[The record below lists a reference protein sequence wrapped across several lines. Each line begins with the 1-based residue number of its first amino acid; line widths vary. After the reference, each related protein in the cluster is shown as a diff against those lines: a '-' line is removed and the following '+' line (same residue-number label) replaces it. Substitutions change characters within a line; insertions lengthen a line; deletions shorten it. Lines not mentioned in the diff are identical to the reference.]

1 MARTFFAF
9 LFGIWKWSMPKS
21 KVVSS
26 RRERSRSESR
36 DRGHS
41 SRESKRH
48 RKQSD
53 RENNDRTKVKI
64 VSLADVDLE
73 KKGEQQCESSKT
85 SKTTSASDT
94 DTKKFARD
102 KVIEQ
107 LDDGNDQDKRHS
119 KAKNGETDSKRKENK
134 HNERKRSQSPKEK
147 SPKRH
152 RHSSVQR
159 KMIGKEDLP
168 MSRHHPSRGRRKSRS
183 IRRSYSPARYSQRDY
198 FSRNRRYQRDERNFV
213 RKRSTNH
220 HLDRRS
226 WRSSRET
233 SRVKRES
240 AYNKKKEDRNRRKR
254 EMKDFEKE
262 KANNKSISEK
272 ELTYSETAGDEEDE
286 DIIIAKMRERRK
298 AILQKYQEKSPLST
312 LKNEEYDED
321 EKEAPEIEKGKNLSP
336 STSLFQEEEDDNA
349 PCDHVHANA
358 EKDCADSLE
367 GDAFTSLCKDGS
379 FPVDESEIKLEVCES
394 TSNELLEESF
404 PENTGKESTE
414 RSNQIKVEMENAEL
428 VEPQFDMFSVEDMP
442 IPKHVVTIQKDQDM
456 NQKDECYLADNWDDI
471 EGYYRVQIGELLD
484 RRYSVYGYTG
494 QGVFGNVVRA
504 RDVTKDNL
512 EVAVKIIRKNDLM
525 HRMGLKE
532 LQILKKL
539 NSADPDDKYH
549 CLRLYRHFFHKQH
562 LCLVFES
569 LSLNLREV
577 LKKYGRDVGLHVKAV
592 RSYAHQMLMALRLM
606 RKCEILHCDIK
617 PDNILVNETKLMLK
631 LCDFGSACMIKETE
645 PAPYLVS
652 RFYRAPEIILGMP
665 YDYCIDLWS
674 VGVTIYELYTG
685 KIMFQG
691 NTNNQMLKFMMDI
704 KGKFPKKMIR
714 RGLFYEKH
722 FDQNLDFLYYEI
734 DKLTQREKVTVM
746 NTITPSRDLL
756 NELIGDQC
764 FDEEGYRKVLQLK
777 DLIERMLHLEPG
789 KRINLSEA
797 LRHPFIM
804 DSC

>member
-1 MARTFFAF
+1 
-9 LFGIWKWSMPKS
+9 LLSYLEFGSMPKS

-41 SRESKRH
+41 SKESKRH

-53 RENNDRTKVKI
+53 RENNDRTN
-64 VSLADVDLE
+64 ADVEL
-73 KKGEQQCESSKT
+73 KKKREQQCESSKT
-85 SKTTSASDT
+85 SKATLCASDT
-94 DTKKFARD
+94 DTKKTTRD
-102 KVIEQ
+102 KVIKQ
-107 LDDGNDQDKRHS
+107 LDDGKDKDKRHS
-119 KAKNGETDSKRKENK
+119 KAKNGETDSKRKESK
-134 HNERKRSQSPKEK
+134 HNERKRSHSPKGK

-159 KMIGKEDLP
+159 KMSGKEDLP
-168 MSRHHPSRGRRKSRS
+168 ISRNHPSRSRRKSRS
-183 IRRSYSPARYSQRDY
+183 TRRSYSPPRYSQRDY
-198 FSRNRRYQRDERNFV
+198 SSRSRRYQRDERNFV
-213 RKRSTNH
+213 RKRSTDH
-220 HLDRRS
+220 HLNSRRS

-233 SRVKRES
+233 SRVKHES
-240 AYNKKKEDRNRRKR
+240 AYYKKKEDRNRRKR
-254 EMKDFEKE
+254 EMKNCDKE
-262 KANNKSISEK
+262 KANNNSISDK
-272 ELTYSETAGDEEDE
+272 ELTYIETAGDEEDE
-286 DIIIAKMRERRK
+286 DVIIAKMRERRK
-298 AILQKYQEKSPLST
+298 AILEKYQEKSPLFT
-312 LKNEEYDED
+312 PKNEEYDED
-321 EKEAPEIEKGKNLSP
+321 EKEAPDIEKGKILSP
-336 STSLFQEEEDDNA
+336 STSVLQEEEEDDNA
-349 PCDHVHANA
+349 LCYHVHASA

-367 GDAFTSLCKDGS
+367 GEAFTSLCKDGS
-379 FPVDESEIKLEVCES
+379 FPVDESEMKLEVGES
-394 TSNELLEESF
+394 TSNELLKESF

-414 RSNQIKVEMENAEL
+414 KLNQIKVEMENAKV

-471 EGYYRVQIGELLD
+471 EGYYRTQIGELLD

-685 KIMFQG
+685 RIMFQG

-797 LRHPFIM
+797 LRHPFIV

>member
-1 MARTFFAF
+1 
-9 LFGIWKWSMPKS
+9 MPKS
-21 KVVSS
+21 KVVSP
-26 RRERSRSESR
+26 RKERSSSESH
-36 DRGHS
+36 DRRHS
-41 SRESKRH
+41 SRESKQH

-53 RENNDRTKVKI
+53 RENNDRTK
-64 VSLADVDLE
+64 
-73 KKGEQQCESSKT
+73 GH
-85 SKTTSASDT
+85 SD
-94 DTKKFARD
+94 
-102 KVIEQ
+102 
-107 LDDGNDQDKRHS
+107 
-119 KAKNGETDSKRKENK
+119 AKNGETDSKRKESK
-134 HNERKRSQSPKEK
+134 QNERKRSHSPKEK

-159 KMIGKEDLP
+159 RVTGKEDSP
-168 MSRHHPSRGRRKSRS
+168 ITRRHSSRERRKSRS
-183 IRRSYSPARYSQRDY
+183 ICRSYTPARYSQRDY
-198 FSRNRRYQRDERNFV
+198 YSRNRRYYRYERKLDRN
-213 RKRSTNH
+213 RSTNYRF
-220 HLDRRS
+220 DRRS

-233 SRVKRES
+233 SRIGHRSS
-240 AYNKKKEDRNRRKR
+240 ARHMRKEEERNRRKR

-262 KANNKSISEK
+262 KANNNPVSEK
-272 ELTYSETAGDEEDE
+272 ELYVCFTKQNSKYGIVVFKTYSEIVGDEEDE
-286 DIIIAKMRERRK
+286 DAIIAKMRERRK
-298 AILQKYQEKSPLST
+298 AILEKYQEKSPLPT

-321 EKEAPEIEKGKNLSP
+321 EMEASEIEKDKNSSP
-336 STSLFQEEEDDNA
+336 NPSLFQEDEDDNA
-349 PCDHVHANA
+349 SCDRVHANS
-358 EKDCADSLE
+358 EKDCTDPLE
-367 GDAFTSLCKDGS
+367 GDAFISLCKDGS
-379 FPVDESEIKLEVCES
+379 FPVDESEMKLEVHES
-394 TSNELLEESF
+394 TSNELLKESF
-404 PENTGKESTE
+404 PENIVKESTE
-414 RSNQIKVEMENAEL
+414 RLNQVKVEKEDAESDQ
-428 VEPQFDMFSVEDMP
+428 PQFDMFSVEDMP
-442 IPKHVVTIQKDQDM
+442 IPKHVVSIQKDQEI
-456 NQKDECYLADNWDDI
+456 NQKDECYLADNWDDT
-471 EGYYRVQIGELLD
+471 EGYYRVQVGELMD
-484 RRYSVYGYTG
+484 KRYSVYGYTG

-532 LQILKKL
+532 LQILRKL
-539 NSADPDDKYH
+539 NSTDPDDKYH

-592 RSYAHQMLMALRLM
+592 RSYSHQMLMALRLL

-685 KIMFQG
+685 RIMFQG
-691 NTNNQMLKFMMDI
+691 NTNNQMLKFMMDV

-714 RGLFYEKH
+714 R
-722 FDQNLDFLYYEI
+722 DFLYCEV
-734 DKLTQREKVTVM
+734 DKLTQREKVTVL
-746 NTITPSRDLL
+746 NTIIPCRDLL
-756 NELIGDQC
+756 NELVGDQC
-764 FDEEGYRKVLQLK
+764 FDEDGYRKLLQLK
-777 DLIERMLHLEPG
+777 DLIERMLNLEPG

-797 LRHPFIM
+797 LRHPFIT

>member
-1 MARTFFAF
+1 
-9 LFGIWKWSMPKS
+9 MPKS
-21 KVVSS
+21 KVVSP
-26 RRERSRSESR
+26 RKERSSSETR
-36 DRGHS
+36 DRRHS
-41 SRESKRH
+41 SRESKQH

-53 RENNDRTKVKI
+53 RESNDRTKGTR
-64 VSLADVDLE
+64 L
-73 KKGEQQCESSKT
+73 
-85 SKTTSASDT
+85 SASDT
-94 DTKKFARD
+94 DSMKFARD

-107 LDDGNDQDKRHS
+107 LDDGKGHDKRHS
-119 KAKNGETDSKRKENK
+119 DAKNGETDSKRKENK
-134 HNERKRSQSPKEK
+134 QKERKRSHSPKEK

-159 KMIGKEDLP
+159 RETEKEDLP
-168 MSRHHPSRGRRKSRS
+168 ITRHRSSRERRKSRS
-183 IRRSYSPARYSQRDY
+183 ICRSYTPARYSQRDY
-198 FSRNRRYQRDERNFV
+198 YSRNRRYYRYERKLDRN
-213 RKRSTNH
+213 RGTNYRF
-220 HLDRRS
+220 DRRS

-233 SRVKRES
+233 SRIGHRS
-240 AYNKKKEDRNRRKR
+240 ARHMRKEEERNRRKR

-262 KANNKSISEK
+262 KANNNPVSEK
-272 ELTYSETAGDEEDE
+272 ELYVCFTKQNSKYEIVVFKTYSEIVGDEEDE
-286 DIIIAKMRERRK
+286 DAIIAKMRERRK
-298 AILQKYQEKSPLST
+298 AILEKYQEKSPLPT

-321 EKEAPEIEKGKNLSP
+321 EMEASEIEKDKNLSP
-336 STSLFQEEEDDNA
+336 NPSLFQEDEDDNA
-349 PCDHVHANA
+349 PCDPVHANS
-358 EKDCADSLE
+358 EKDCTDPLE
-367 GDAFTSLCKDGS
+367 GDAFISLCKDGS
-379 FPVDESEIKLEVCES
+379 FPVDESEMKLEVHES
-394 TSNELLEESF
+394 ISNELLKESF
-404 PENTGKESTE
+404 PENIVKESTE
-414 RSNQIKVEMENAEL
+414 RLNQVKVEKEGAESDQ
-428 VEPQFDMFSVEDMP
+428 PQFDMFSVEDMP
-442 IPKHVVTIQKDQDM
+442 IPKHVVSIQKDQEI
-456 NQKDECYLADNWDDI
+456 NQKDECYLADNWDDT
-471 EGYYRVQIGELLD
+471 EGYYRVQVGELMD
-484 RRYSVYGYTG
+484 KRYSVYGYTG

-532 LQILKKL
+532 LQILRKL
-539 NSADPDDKYH
+539 NSTDPDDKYH

-592 RSYAHQMLMALRLM
+592 RSYSHQMLMALRLL

-685 KIMFQG
+685 RIMFQG
-691 NTNNQMLKFMMDI
+691 NTNNQMLKFMMDV

-722 FDQNLDFLYYEI
+722 FDQNLDFLYCEV
-734 DKLTQREKVTVM
+734 DKLTQREKVTVL
-746 NTITPSRDLL
+746 NTIMPCRDLL
-756 NELIGDQC
+756 NELVGDQC
-764 FDEEGYRKVLQLK
+764 FDEDGYRKLLQLK
-777 DLIERMLHLEPG
+777 DLIERMLNLEPG

-797 LRHPFIM
+797 LRHPFIT